1 MSRLRHL
8 LVVLG
13 DQLDL
18 QASCFDSADAQHDA
32 VWMAEVAEESTHVW
46 SSKPRIAL
54 FLAAMRHHAQALREA
69 GWRVDYRHLD
79 DPGNLGSLGA
89 ELRATIARL
98 KPQGLVMTAPGDWRV
113 LEAIKAVAADCQLP
127 LDIREDRHFFSTVRD
142 FAAHAKGRKQLRLEY
157 WYRELR
163 VRHQVL
169 MDGEQ
174 PVGGQWN
181 FDADNREAFGKEGP
195 PPIPAPAR
203 FEPNETT
210 RGVLQLVA
218 ERFAAHPGS
227 LDSFAWPVTR
237 EQALQSLERFIRER
251 LPHFGRW
258 QDAMWTGEV
267 WLFHSHLAAALNLK
281 LLTAREVVQ
290 AAEAAYRRGEADLAS
305 TEGFIRQILGWR
317 EYVRGVYWLHMPQY
331 LQRNALAA
339 SRALPGF
346 FWNAQTDMAC
356 LRDALELTLA
366 GRFEHFSIHGQ
377 TTKPKASLV
386 WMPVSW
392 LKLRGS
398 AAESFRAP
406 NLVQTNITP
415 LRRQIG
421 AGDPYRAEV
430 TGLPTDSSAQRTV
443 FRQGNEKLQPEQ
455 AKTALAGLVMEVPG
469 VRGLSLNF
477 DYYRLNQNDVIEN
490 IGAPGTLL
498 RDELYLDLATQAA
511 LAAGTPIDQ
520 VDLGSGTAGYK
531 GYGAVKRR
539 AVTAED
545 RAAFAAY
552 NARQTSAAARRAP
565 VGEVESIIDNYIN
578 LSGRDIEGYEV
589 GAQWRSPRTR
599 LGSFALNTDIT
610 RYLRRRSQAT
620 SRRRF

>member
-18 QASCFDSADAQHDA
+18 QASCFDGADAQHDA

-54 FLAAMRHHAQALREA
+54 FLAAMRHHAQALRGA

-89 ELRATIARL
+89 ELRAAIARL

-339 SRALPGF
+339 TRALPAF

-356 LRDALELTLA
+356 LRDALELTLQ
-366 GRFEHFSIHGQ
+366 HGYAHHIQ
-377 TTKPKASLV
+377 RL
-386 WMPVSW
+386 M
-392 LKLRGS
+392 
-398 AAESFRAP
+398 
-406 NLVQTNITP
+406 
-415 LRRQIG
+415 
-421 AGDPYRAEV
+421 V
-430 TGLPTDSSAQRTV
+430 TGLYALLLGVDPQQVHGWYLSVYVDAVEWVELPNTLGMSQYADGGVMASKPYVASGKYLQRMGNHCKGCRYDPAQATGDRACPYTTLYWD
-443 FRQGNEKLQPEQ
+443 FLLRHEQ
-455 AKTALAGLVMEVPG
+455 ALAKNPRMVMQVKNLKRLDEGKRAEIQAQALAHV
-469 VRGLSLNF
+469 
-477 DYYRLNQNDVIEN
+477 
-490 IGAPGTLL
+490 
-498 RDELYLDLATQAA
+498 
-511 LAAGTPIDQ
+511 
-520 VDLGSGTAGYK
+520 
-531 GYGAVKRR
+531 R
-539 AVTAED
+539 AVG
-545 RAAFAAY
+545 
-552 NARQTSAAARRAP
+552 
-565 VGEVESIIDNYIN
+565 VG
-578 LSGRDIEGYEV
+578 
-589 GAQWRSPRTR
+589 
-599 LGSFALNTDIT
+599 
-610 RYLRRRSQAT
+610 
-620 SRRRF
+620 